1 MSAAKLGQHS
11 GRKGGG
17 VLFSEMTPPD
27 GSEDHFNNWYNNH
40 HMPSHVYGVSGFR
53 SGQRYRVPGR
63 PDYLAIYDL
72 ASSDTLTDEE
82 YRDRKYRPDA
92 PTKKMLSEVIA
103 FTRYVADEVSF
114 QVREGLTVDEAFDAQ
129 MVLGAFFSVPDNAVA
144 EFIEWYET
152 EHSPILLGNSGWFMV
167 RHMQIVAAD
176 PNPFTH
182 MMLHYIDGEHVL
194 DSEEVKASRATERR
208 QQFAALEWYEPHL
221 VMYHRHGK
229 RYHKGEPEA
238 ANFTLDI

>member
-1 MSAAKLGQHS
+1 MSDLKS
-11 GRKGGG
+11 DRKGGG
-17 VLFSEMTPPD
+17 VLFSEMTPPV
-27 GSEDHFNNWYNNH
+27 GAEQQFNDWYNNH
-40 HMPSHVYGVSGFR
+40 HMPSHVYGVTGFR
-53 SGQRYRVPGR
+53 SGQRYKIPDR

-72 ASSDTLTDEE
+72 ASSETLTDEE

-103 FTRYVADEVSF
+103 FTRYVADEISF
-114 QVREGLTVDEAFDAQ
+114 QVRDGLTIDDAFDAG
-129 MVLGAFFSVPDNAVA
+129 MILAAFFTVPDDAVV
-144 EFIEWYET
+144 EFIDWYET
-152 EHSPILLGNSGWFMV
+152 EHTPMLLANPGWRMA
-167 RHMQIVAAD
+167 RHMRIVDAD

-194 DSEEVKASRATERR
+194 DSDEVAASRATEWR
-208 QQFAALEWYEPHL
+208 QKFAALDWYKPHM

-238 ANFTLDI
+238 ATFTLDI